1 MLETRIKIGDRATVP
16 GGEINVKR
24 MGSGPTLMLI
34 HGFPL
39 SSGMWK
45 NQIEE
50 LANKFEIVAPDL
62 RGFGKSS
69 HLVEGWQVEDF
80 ADDLAMVVQLLEI
93 KSLIFCGLSLG
104 GYIGF
109 ELLVK
114 YPELVSQMV
123 LCNTRASAD
132 DEINVR
138 GRKLMAE
145 RVRREGPGFVRN
157 AMLPRL
163 LAKQNSGEK
172 FTAGLQGF
180 FEGLCPDSIALT
192 QLAMANRK
200 DFSSWLERLN
210 VPVTVVAGDCDM
222 ITPAS
227 EMEQMAYRIPGAAF
241 HVISNAGHLTPLEN
255 RKEFNQLLC
264 GLLSCKPGTEA

>member
-1 MLETRIKIGDRATVP
+1 MSETKIKVGDRATAP

-24 MGSGPTLMLI
+24 IGSGPTLMLV

-39 SSGMWK
+39 SSRMWQ

-50 LANKFEIVAPDL
+50 LANKFDIVAPDL
-62 RGFGKSS
+62 RGFGQSS
-69 HLVEGWQVEDF
+69 NLVEGWRIEDF
-80 ADDLAMVVQLLEI
+80 ADDLAMVVRSLEI

-109 ELLVK
+109 EFLLK
-114 YPELVSQMV
+114 HPGLVSQMV

-145 RVRREGPGFVRN
+145 RVRREGPGFVRDT
-157 AMLPRL
+157 MLPRL
-163 LAKQNSGEK
+163 LAKQNFQK
-172 FTAGLQGF
+172 KIATGLQEF
-180 FEGLCPDSIALT
+180 FEQLRSESIALT

-200 DFSSWLERLN
+200 DFSPWLEQLK
-210 VPVTVVAGDCDM
+210 VPVTVVAGDRDM
-222 ITPAS
+222 ITPATG
-227 EMEQMAYRIPGAAF
+227 MEQMAAGIRDAAF

-255 RKEFNQLLC
+255 RKEFNQVLS
-264 GLLSCKPGTEA
+264 GLL